1 VPTAS
6 ALADASGTR
15 QEITMAGTAVGS
27 LVSAGT
33 GDMFLM
39 VKGAKHGLIKGESQ
53 DDQHKGEIDVIS
65 WSWGM
70 QAKQNIGGG
79 AASGKAVINDLRIVK
94 RVDSA
99 STALMLALRTNE
111 PIQKAVLTLRK
122 AGKSQVEYLK
132 ISIEQGRV
140 ISLTIDGGDANA
152 GADVVERVGFSFNK
166 IEVEYVPQGK
176 DGLPQGSMTFADQWS
191 DMA

>member
-1 VPTAS
+1 
-6 ALADASGTR
+6 
-15 QEITMAGTAVGS
+15 
-27 LVSAGT
+27 
-33 GDMFLM
+33 MFLM

-53 DDQHKGEIDVIS
+53 DDQHKGEIDVLS

-70 QAKQNIGGG
+70 QAKQTLGGG
-79 AASGKAVINDLRIVK
+79 TATGKATINDLRIVK

-111 PIQKAVLTLRK
+111 PISKAVLTLRK

-132 ISIEQGRV
+132 VTIEQGRV
-140 ISLTIDGGDANA
+140 VSLTIEAGDTSGSAEIYEK
-152 GADVVERVGFSFNK
+152 VSFSFNK

-176 DGLPQGSMTFADQWS
+176 DGLPQGGMTFSDQWS
-191 DMA
+191 DQS